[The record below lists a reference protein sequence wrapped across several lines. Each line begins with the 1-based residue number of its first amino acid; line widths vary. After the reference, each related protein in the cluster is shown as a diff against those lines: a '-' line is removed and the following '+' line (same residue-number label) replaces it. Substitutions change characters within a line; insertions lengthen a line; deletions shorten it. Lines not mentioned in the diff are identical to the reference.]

1 MARRKGT
8 YMGPG
13 GILLLL
19 LIPSSVTRLYMAWV
33 YVSPILPGMEIDMF
47 STIPE
52 IYGMSIL
59 YVVGFVSVIS
69 CLGVYIWRYAEHNA
83 AYGLDR
89 KTNKIGNPK
98 FIGALILAMIMTVLT
113 SYYMSG
119 TLVNCFG
126 IPDPVAWDYYIM
138 GALSAVLLGISYTIL
153 FSEGVGGLAKFIAQ
167 KVKEAS
173 DGAEDLLKELQ
184 AAKAELARMR
194 KVEVDEEVEDP
205 NQDVN

>member
-52 IYGMSIL
+52 LYGMSIL

-89 KTNKIGNPK
+89 KTNKISNPK

-119 TLVNCFG
+119 TLVNYFG
-126 IPDPVAWDYYIM
+126 IADPVAWDYYIM
-138 GALSAVLLGISYTIL
+138 GALSAVLLGIGYTIL

>member
-19 LIPSSVTRLYMAWV
+19 LIPSSVTRLHMAWV

-52 IYGMSIL
+52 LYGMSIL

-89 KTNKIGNPK
+89 KTNKISNPK

-119 TLVNCFG
+119 TLVNYFG
-126 IPDPVAWDYYIM
+126 IADPVAWDYYIM
-138 GALSAVLLGISYTIL
+138 GALSAVLLGIGYTIL